1 MNTGTL
7 IDVVAMLDARI
18 NKLYYYDKPEL
29 ANDSNALPWEHDELS
44 GAILELMRF
53 RDDLQLAIDA
63 DVARLE
69 S

>member
-1 MNTGTL
+1 MKTGTL

-44 GAILELMRF
+44 GAILELMKF
-53 RDDLQLAIDA
+53 RDYLQEYIEAEVSKI
-63 DVARLE
+63 E
-69 S
+69 M